1 MERVI
6 GAIMI
11 KLFRNKQTKYLNK
24 KFDMKNIKSI
34 SERLKGKQG
43 RFRNNLLGKRVDFA
57 ARTVISPDPNL
68 NLDEVGI
75 P

>member
-6 GAIMI
+6 GSIMI

>member
-6 GAIMI
+6 GSIMI

-24 KFDMKNIKSI
+24 KFDTKNIKSI

>member
-6 GAIMI
+6 GSIMI

-24 KFDMKNIKSI
+24 KIDMKNIKSI

>member
-1 MERVI
+1 
-6 GAIMI
+6 MI

-24 KFDMKNIKSI
+24 KIDMKNIKSI